1 MTCARISKWR
11 PVLPG
16 IHWRSHRGQ
25 FPVRY
30 RRSLRRAPR
39 RHTAHRFRS
48 PHTSAARAL
57 TPDAT
62 LYVILRAATPRSGP
76 DPYGVSHGFFTLA
89 RLTVRRPTKIPDRT
103 VHFYFQ
109 NGWVPPPFA
118 LPPSAPFE
126 LTPVPDAG
134 CATCLAGALPPSVG
148 ARPRCPRG
156 GPGREGFERLSV
168 PRFLGEFDLSR
179 RRDVGMRRIFAP
191 ASPPFLPL
199 FHQHGFFVDTRRAN
213 ATAPDFRRETI
224 PVMDVGC
231 VQRYLRNSHVADDVE
246 VIP

>member
-48 PHTSAARAL
+48 PHYVGSARADG
-57 TPDAT
+57 PDAT

-76 DPYGVSHGFFTLA
+76 DPYGVSHGSFFTPRA
-89 RLTVRRPTKIPDRT
+89 AHRPTTDENPGSHSTFLLSKWMGAPT
-103 VHFYFQ
+103 A
-109 NGWVPPPFA
+109 PP
-118 LPPSAPFE
+118 PPSAARFE

-148 ARPRCPRG
+148 PRPRRPSLAD
-156 GPGREGFERLSV
+156 REARRPIGFERRDDDSTGNPTFRVVATPMCGKYSLPFS
-168 PRFLGEFDLSR
+168 PCPTKAWSR
-179 RRDVGMRRIFAP
+179 
-191 ASPPFLPL
+191 
-199 FHQHGFFVDTRRAN
+199 
-213 ATAPDFRRETI
+213 
-224 PVMDVGC
+224 
-231 VQRYLRNSHVADDVE
+231 
-246 VIP
+246 